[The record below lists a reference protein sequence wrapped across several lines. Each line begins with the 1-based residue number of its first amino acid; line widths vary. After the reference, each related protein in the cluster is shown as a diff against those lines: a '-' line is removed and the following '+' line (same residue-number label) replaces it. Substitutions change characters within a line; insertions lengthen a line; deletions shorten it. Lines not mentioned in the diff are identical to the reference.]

1 MEEKE
6 ARHQEKLEK
15 MANALTFAIFCS
27 IIYLRF
33 REEPKNLS

>member
-15 MANALTFAIFCS
+15 MAMMKEQGDNRKIKQKRDES
-27 IIYLRF
+27 
-33 REEPKNLS
+33 